1 MDYTDFIVDRAQH
14 MRPLEYDLSENHNV
28 LVRYLHDMGVLDNVP
43 VATLGPAEIL
53 SASDA
58 LAAPLRSL
66 VVGGNSVQDGTPTPA
81 APVPIQS
88 VVNLALH
95 ANDTQGVMWWNQ
107 LVYNPDFSEVSG
119 NNAAGFA
126 VSGTSSQNYANG
138 VATIVTSGNYASFG
152 TSTTRRFPVTA
163 GHKYLFAIDAKS
175 SAGDSLSMFINSDS
189 DSAHRFCTG
198 YVSMTADAWV
208 SVRRIG
214 ECPVTTS
221 IGSLLVQDPTGAN
234 GHTLQF
240 RNPQLFDLT
249 AMFGAGNEPSTVDEF
264 ESMFPEPYYP
274 YDEGTWIDG
283 PNWPVMIQLAQPL
296 RSLPDGTRDTVKYA
310 YLRPSTREGWSWY
323 EVEVIHE
330 TGQTTQAVT
339 DGITGIVGVDVMS
352 TTGEIADGPIV
363 VYKLATPTTELLPA
377 IELPSIFGPN
387 FTLWGVADETPQ
399 LTAQYIQSLSV
410 SMSDM
415 QTAIADIISG

>member
-1 MDYTDFIVDRAQH
+1 MDYTDFMVDRAQH
-14 MRPLEYDLSENHNV
+14 MRPLEYDLSEIHNV
-28 LVRYLHDMGVLDNVP
+28 LVRYLHDFGVLDNLP
-43 VATLGPAEIL
+43 VATLGPADSL

-58 LAAPLRSL
+58 LSAPLRSL
-66 VVGGNSVQDGTPTPA
+66 VVGGNSVQDGTPTPD

-107 LVYNPDFSEVSG
+107 LIKPNPRSLSSKGVTYTSTSDGKVTLDGTATGPESF
-119 NNAAGFA
+119 
-126 VSGTSSQNYANG
+126 TSSL
-138 VATIVTSGNYASFG
+138 
-152 TSTTRRFPVTA
+152 RFNVVG
-163 GHKYLFAIDAKS
+163 GHKYAYRGADPARTVFATVV
-175 SAGDSLSMFINSDS
+175 G
-189 DSAHRFCTG
+189 
-198 YVSMTADAWV
+198 
-208 SVRRIG
+208 
-214 ECPVTTS
+214 
-221 IGSLLVQDPTGAN
+221 IGSNLNSESIYTATANTANVTLSVTIGSTFTG
-234 GHTLQF
+234 TYECY
-240 RNPQLFDLT
+240 PQLFDLT
-249 AMFGAGNEPSTVDEF
+249 AMFGAGNEPATVAEF
-264 ESMFPEPYYP
+264 EALFPDAYYP
-274 YDEGTWIDG
+274 YDAGTWIDG

-323 EVEVIHE
+323 EAEVIHE

-387 FTLWGVADETPQ
+387 FTLWGVSEATPQ
-399 LTAQYIQSLSV
+399 LTAQYIQNISV